1 MPSLRPEYLDDGTF
15 GAWVLKCSPAVFD
28 ARGAISAGRM
38 DGIWTINGRM
48 TSRCDLMK
56 PGERAFFWMSTG
68 CAEYLRG
75 FWGDGQL
82 KGLVKEIVP
91 SDLSRKGWAKGA
103 RERQTHAV
111 PVEITFF
118 ADGVLAAQ
126 LKADPVLRDI
136 EVLAAPQVTP
146 SWLTTT
152 QVAALDRLCAAVRTT
167 GVAGG

>member
-38 DGIWTINGRM
+38 DDIWTINGRM
-48 TSRCDLMK
+48 KSRRDLME
-56 PGERAFFWMSTG
+56 PGERAFFWMSAG
-68 CAEYLRG
+68 SREYPRG

-82 KGLVKEIVP
+82 KGPAMKITP
-91 SDLSRKGWAKGA
+91 SQLSRKGWAKGA

-111 PVEITFF
+111 RVEITFF
-118 ADGVLAAQ
+118 ADGVLAGR
-126 LKADPVLRDI
+126 LKADPTLRAI

-146 SWLTTT
+146 SWLTTA